1 MLDFVGGA
9 IKFGSDE
16 PWTCEG
22 IDELIDLTPAGI
34 GLGCLTSKNHVAN

>member
-9 IKFGSDE
+9 VEFGSDE

-22 IDELIDLTPAGI
+22 MDELINLTPVGI
-34 GLGCLTSKNHVAN
+34 GSGCSTSENRVAN